1 MADILCERCGAPA
14 VEVIIREWTRD
25 LPVCAGCSAPAM
37 RSMVVHGV
45 KSAGVRRIERVG
57 RHAFIGAMIAKI

>member
-14 VEVIIREWTRD
+14 VEVIIREWTSD
-25 LPVCAGCSAPAM
+25 QPVCARCSAVAM
-37 RSMVVHGV
+37 RSMVIHGV

-57 RHAFIGAMIAKI
+57 RHAVIGEMIAKI